1 MNFVYSNIDGEA
13 MISRFQQRKTFKSK
27 YVKRKAIE
35 PEANDDSDE
44 ISAQRV
50 CA

>member
-1 MNFVYSNIDGEA
+1 MAKQWFHDSNNA
-13 MISRFQQRKTFKSK
+13 KRFKSK